1 MVRVRR
7 FKPGEIMFPSR
18 YTTGKA
24 QNKKIH
30 QPGRLKYTPP
40 HNNAV
45 ITQMRKQ
52 QRSSNLP
59 RHRVFNF
66 LVTGYL

>member
-30 QPGRLKYTPP
+30 QPGRLKYTHTHAHTHTRTRTHTHTSTRFQDSGDDKTRP
-40 HNNAV
+40 V
-45 ITQMRKQ
+45 
-52 QRSSNLP
+52 
-59 RHRVFNF
+59 
-66 LVTGYL
+66 